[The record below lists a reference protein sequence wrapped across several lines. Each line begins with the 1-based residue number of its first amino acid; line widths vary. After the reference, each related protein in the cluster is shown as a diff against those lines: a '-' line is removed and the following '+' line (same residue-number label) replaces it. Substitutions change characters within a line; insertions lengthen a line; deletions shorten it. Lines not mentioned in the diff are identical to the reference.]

1 MNHRKIRRRLS
12 PFFEAKGKAP
22 ERILDVGCGSGQHLD
37 VFKRLFFSAE
47 TLGVEP
53 SVEAARRARERGH
66 VVSAERFEDST
77 LPERSFNLI
86 HSYHV
91 IEHVAHPRLFME
103 NALRLLAD
111 DGLILIETPSTKGL
125 DFALFK
131 RKHWGGYHA
140 PRHWTL
146 FRRKSLQMP
155 VERCGGVVRA
165 SGACTSS

>member
-1 MNHRKIRRRLS
+1 
-12 PFFEAKGKAP
+12 
-22 ERILDVGCGSGQHLD
+22 
-37 VFKRLFFSAE
+37 
-47 TLGVEP
+47 
-53 SVEAARRARERGH
+53 
-66 VVSAERFEDST
+66 VSAERFEDST
-77 LPERSFNLI
+77 LPERSFDLI

-165 SGACTSS
+165 SGACTSSCFSNWTCHSLVMGIAGRKIADTVFPPTKAFEGGVWPFVLLGSFAVLERGLVAATDGATACGR